1 MGGTGTYYP
10 TVVVTDDH
18 DVGMWDAFLTKVP
31 RAPYQQSSLWAK
43 VKAGQGWRSAL
54 VTVTRDGSIHG
65 GAQLLYRSIPL
76 VGAVGF
82 VARGPVLAS

>member
-1 MGGTGTYYP
+1 
-10 TVVVTDDH
+10 
-18 DVGMWDAFLTKVP
+18 MWDAFLTKVP